1 MRQDFRATNAEAL
14 AVELALRHGPL
25 LRLSEVWQVLGYPS
39 AEAARK
45 ALARDRLPVPIVSV
59 EGRRGHYV
67 RAVDLA
73 AWLHAAMAL
82 GFPERKN
89 SEGDKQKSGL

>member
-1 MRQDFRATNAEAL
+1 MHQDFRATTVEEL
-14 AVELALRHGPL
+14 AVELARRNGPI

-73 AWLHAAMAL
+73 AWLHSAMAL
-82 GFPERKN
+82 GYPEGKN
-89 SEGDKQKSGL
+89 TEGVKQKS